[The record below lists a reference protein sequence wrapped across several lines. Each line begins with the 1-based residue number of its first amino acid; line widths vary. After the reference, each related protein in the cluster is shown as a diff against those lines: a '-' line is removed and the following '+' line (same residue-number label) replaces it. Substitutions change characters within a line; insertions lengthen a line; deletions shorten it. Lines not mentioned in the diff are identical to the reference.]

1 MRSGEIRSPTPNLKT
16 HSNARHFLRI
26 MDGVPYTLYKA
37 TFDAIWEQRGSPQD
51 QVNWTDPDS
60 WIPERLSGEEQVLAR
75 RIWTESNRELNPR
88 YQRPLWYLTKKH
100 HLLERDRR
108 GVLRITERG
117 RQFLAEPEGAVVAEI
132 DSYEGMLTVLRLVA
146 ERGPGKRNDFLPAY
160 ATYCRTHTSFKK
172 DSVIKSS
179 LYDRLANLIERG
191 YIIRR
196 AQTYEV
202 TDAGLAYLE
211 TYTYLLPERTAAAE
225 QPEKTQVSG
234 AAVEP
239 SEKVQAS
246 GAAQSELRRISRDIN
261 KEARAQLADYLAGM
275 DPFKFEALVKFLL
288 EEMGYT
294 DAETTSPVND
304 KGVDVVANIELGISS
319 VREVVQVKRH
329 KGNIDRTV
337 LDQLRGS
344 LHRFNAV
351 RGTIITTGG
360 FSKGTMDAAFE
371 RGTAP
376 ITLIDGDKL
385 LDLLIDHEIG
395 VTKNSIEYIEFD
407 ASKLIQ
413 FDSEET
419 EEPEV

>member
-1 MRSGEIRSPTPNLKT
+1 MDSDEIRSPTPNLKP
-16 HSNARHFLRI
+16 HSNTRHFLRI

-37 TFDAIWEQRGSPQD
+37 TFDAIWEQRGSPQA

-60 WIPERLSGEEQVLAR
+60 WIAERLTGEEQALAR

-191 YIIRR
+191 YVVRR

-202 TDAGLAYLE
+202 TDVGLAYLE
-211 TYTYLLPERTAAAE
+211 TRTHLLPERTAGAE
-225 QPEKTQVSG
+225 QPERTQV
-234 AAVEP
+234 
-239 SEKVQAS
+239 S
-246 GAAQSELRRISRDIN
+246 GAAQSELRRISRAIN
-261 KEARAQLADYLAGM
+261 KETRAQLAEYLSTM
-275 DPFKFEALVKFLL
+275 DPFKFEMLIQFLL
-288 EEMGYT
+288 EEMGYSEV
-294 DAETTSPVND
+294 ETTSPVND

-329 KGNIDRTV
+329 KGNINRTV

-344 LHRFNAV
+344 LHRFDAV

-360 FSKGTMDAAFE
+360 FSRGTIDAAFE
-371 RGTAP
+371 RGAAP

-385 LDLLIDHEIG
+385 LDLLIEHEIG
-395 VTKNSIEYIEFD
+395 ATKNSVEYIEFD
-407 ASKLIQ
+407 ASKLLQ

-419 EEPEV
+419 EEAEV